1 MPSFIISSSLNKNR
15 DQSNMQL
22 SIFLM
27 VLVSLFTLELIP
39 FIHEAVILPF
49 TSFVAYISAAVA
61 SFFDSTIQADGIVM
75 RSLANGT
82 AVKIMPGCN
91 GVEAMICL
99 AAAIIAFPAS
109 WMQKVV
115 GLFMGFTAIQL
126 LNIVRIIS
134 LFYLLQWNKDWFEW
148 AHLYIW
154 QALIILDALIIFI
167 LWVRWLPLDP
177 DHEDDVKG
185 EYEAS

>member
-1 MPSFIISSSLNKNR
+1 
-15 DQSNMQL
+15 MQL
-22 SIFLM
+22 STFIM
-27 VLVSLFTLELIP
+27 ILVSLFTLELIP
-39 FIHEAVILPF
+39 VIHEAVILPF
-49 TSFVAYISAAVA
+49 TGFIAYLSATIA
-61 SFFDSTIQADGIVM
+61 SLFDSTVQADGIVM

-99 AAAIIAFPAS
+99 AAAIIAFSAPL
-109 WMQKVV
+109 KHKII
-115 GLFMGFTAIQL
+115 GLITGFFAIQA

-167 LWVRWLPLDP
+167 LWVRWLPS
-177 DHEDDVKG
+177 DDNDNDKNNEIPKKYQAG
-185 EYEAS
+185 

>member
-1 MPSFIISSSLNKNR
+1 MK
-15 DQSNMQL
+15 L
-22 SIFLM
+22 SVFLI

-39 FIHEAVILPF
+39 VVHEAIILPF
-49 TSFVAYISAAVA
+49 TAFVAYISAGVA
-61 SFFDSTIQADGIVM
+61 SFFDSTIQSEGIVM

-109 WMQKVV
+109 FYQQVI
-115 GLFMGFTAIQL
+115 GLIAGFIAIQM

-134 LFYLLQWNKDWFEW
+134 LFYLLQWNYEWFEW
-148 AHLYIW
+148 AHLYVW
-154 QALIILDALIIFI
+154 QALIILDALVIFI
-167 LWVRWLPLDP
+167 LWVRWLPA
-177 DHEDDVKG
+177 DDVNANG
-185 EYEAS
+185 EYEGA

>member
-1 MPSFIISSSLNKNR
+1 
-15 DQSNMQL
+15 MQL
-22 SIFLM
+22 STFLM
-27 VLVSLFTLELIP
+27 ILVALFTLELIP
-39 FIHEAVILPF
+39 FVHEAIIIPF
-49 TSFVAYISAAVA
+49 TGFVAYISAGVA
-61 SFFDSTIQADGIVM
+61 SFFDSSIQAEGIVM

-99 AAAIIAFPAS
+99 AAAILAFTAS
-109 WMQKVV
+109 WKHKLMGLIV
-115 GLFMGFTAIQL
+115 GFVAIQL

-134 LFYLLQWNKDWFEW
+134 LFYLLQWNKEWFEW
-148 AHLYIW
+148 AHLYVW

-167 LWVRWLPLDP
+167 LWIRWLPVEENVGGD
-177 DHEDDVKG
+177 G

>member
-1 MPSFIISSSLNKNR
+1 MRLSVFI
-15 DQSNMQL
+15 
-22 SIFLM
+22 M
-27 VLVSLFTLELIP
+27 VLITLFTLELIP
-39 FIHEAVILPF
+39 FVHEAIILPF
-49 TSFVAYISAAVA
+49 TGFVAYLSAGVA

-99 AAAIIAFPAS
+99 AAAIIAFTATLKE
-109 WMQKVV
+109 KVV
-115 GLFMGFTAIQL
+115 GLVFGFIAIQL

-134 LFYLLQWNKDWFEW
+134 LFYLLQWNKEWFEW
-148 AHLYIW
+148 AHLYVW

-167 LWVRWLPLDP
+167 LWVRWLPADST
-177 DHEDDVKG
+177 DGNERDS
-185 EYEAS
+185 EQAA

>member
-1 MPSFIISSSLNKNR
+1 MRLSVFI
-15 DQSNMQL
+15 
-22 SIFLM
+22 M
-27 VLVSLFTLELIP
+27 VLITLFTLELIP
-39 FIHEAVILPF
+39 FVHEAIILPF
-49 TSFVAYISAAVA
+49 TGFVAYISAGVA
-61 SFFDSTIQADGIVM
+61 SFFDSTIQAEGIIM

-99 AAAIIAFPAS
+99 AAAIIAFTAT
-109 WMQKVV
+109 WKEKVF
-115 GLFMGFTAIQL
+115 GLIIGFIAIQL

-148 AHLYIW
+148 AHLYVW

-167 LWVRWLPLDP
+167 LWVRWLPADST
-177 DHEDDVKG
+177 DDTNKESG
-185 EYEAS
+185 QTA

>member
-1 MPSFIISSSLNKNR
+1 
-15 DQSNMQL
+15 MQL

-27 VLVSLFTLELIP
+27 ILVSLFTLELIP
-39 FIHEAVILPF
+39 FVHEAVIIPF
-49 TSFVAYISAAVA
+49 TNLVAYISATVA
-61 SFFDSTIQADGIVM
+61 SFFDGSIQAEGIVM
-75 RSLANGT
+75 RSLKNGT
-82 AVKIMPGCN
+82 AVQILPGCN

-99 AAAIIAFPAS
+99 AAAIIAFSAS
-109 WMQKVV
+109 WKHKIV
-115 GLFMGFTAIQL
+115 GLITGFFAIQV

-167 LWVRWLPLDP
+167 LWVRWLPIDS
-177 DHEDDVKG
+177 DDKNDSDNTSSLTS
-185 EYEAS
+185 YETS

>member
-1 MPSFIISSSLNKNR
+1 MI
-15 DQSNMQL
+15 
-22 SIFLM
+22 
-27 VLVSLFTLELIP
+27 LVSLFTLELIP
-39 FIHEAVILPF
+39 FIHEGVIIPF
-49 TSFVAYISAAVA
+49 TNLVAYISAAVA
-61 SFFDSTIQADGIVM
+61 SFFDGSIQADGIVM
-75 RSLANGT
+75 RSLNNGT

-99 AAAIIAFPAS
+99 AAAIIAFSAS
-109 WMQKVV
+109 WKHKIV
-115 GLFMGFTAIQL
+115 GLMTGFFAIQV

-167 LWVRWLPLDP
+167 LWVRWLPVESNDNNNDENKDKNNTNNLS
-177 DHEDDVKG
+177 G
-185 EYEAS
+185 IEAS

>member
-1 MPSFIISSSLNKNR
+1 
-15 DQSNMQL
+15 MQL
-22 SIFLM
+22 STFLM
-27 VLVSLFTLELIP
+27 ILVSLFTLELIP
-39 FIHEAVILPF
+39 FIHEGVIIPF
-49 TSFVAYISAAVA
+49 THFVAYISSQVA
-61 SFFDSTIQADGIVM
+61 SIFDGSIQADGIVM
-75 RSLANGT
+75 RSLKNGT

-99 AAAIIAFPAS
+99 AAAIIAFSAP
-109 WMQKVV
+109 WKHKII
-115 GLFMGFTAIQL
+115 GLITGFFAIQV

-134 LFYLLQWNKDWFEW
+134 LFYLLQWNKEWFNW

-167 LWVRWLPLDP
+167 LWVRWLPADS
-177 DHEDDVKG
+177 DDKNDKNNISG